1 MNYIQLS
8 LFDCVDTLNFVDFCL
23 LKGTGFKNG
32 KKRILDYVKKN
43 ENMSDFPKFVLKEYG
58 VGGASCSTYSI
69 DSSPKGWECVNEET
83 GENFK
88 LSWKEVA
95 TKILCLI
102 ANGKYKEDEQ

>member
-1 MNYIQLS
+1 MNGIQLS
-8 LFDCVDTLNFVDFCL
+8 LFDFVDTPDFIEFCL

-43 ENMSDFPKFVLKEYG
+43 ENMSGFPKFIAEEYG
-58 VGGASCSTYSI
+58 VGGESCSTYSI
-69 DSSPKGWECVNEET
+69 DYSSKSYECLNEET

-102 ANGKYKEDEQ
+102 ANGKYEED